1 MSKEK
6 SKQESKIINEEQIQL
21 VLTEFYKANVGIQNF
36 EALKKFF
43 EELPDKE

>member
-1 MSKEK
+1 MKRRNKNKVIS
-6 SKQESKIINEEQIQL
+6 EEQIQA

-43 EELPDKE
+43 EELPVKE